1 MLSDSEYD
9 ELARVLLA
17 DIRTLVPLAFPH
29 GRPVSEAHIRLLA
42 VIMRRWLVD
51 GDLKKLLAPLRQS
64 ALFEVQGNSQAKA
77 YADRSNAFR
86 YYLTAGIMAEGRPIR
101 HIYESPL
108 FESAVDRS
116 FLTEGRI
123 RLPLKKFLAQPRL
136 YYDGH
141 WFSTEQILR
150 FVANKLGGNHL
161 DFDRTGEW
169 AKLDV
174 ANAFMRYGGPDLAAL
189 PDGCEAYFVFEP
201 ASDEII
207 GGLHLEVIAAAAAFA
222 QMEIDGIKLC
232 TLHTEQSLIGR
243 LRKIFRRPQE
253 IRMIER
259 SAG

>member
-64 ALFEVQGNSQAKA
+64 ALFEVQGNSEAKA
-77 YADRSNAFR
+77 YADQSNAFR
-86 YYLTAGIMAEGRPIR
+86 YYLTAGVMAEGRPIR

-108 FESAVDRS
+108 VESAVDLR
-116 FLTEGRI
+116 FLREGRI

-136 YYDGH
+136 YYDGQ

-161 DFDRTGEW
+161 DFDRSGEW
-169 AKLDV
+169 AKLDA
-174 ANAFMRYGGPDLAAL
+174 ANAFMRYGGPDLAAP
-189 PDGCEAYFVFEP
+189 PDGCEVYLILEP

-207 GGLHLEVIAAAAAFA
+207 GGVHLEVIAAAAAFA
-222 QMEIDGIKLC
+222 QMEIDGIQLCKLQN
-232 TLHTEQSLIGR
+232 EQSLIGR
-243 LRKIFRRPQE
+243 LRKIFRKRRRNPALSVS
-253 IRMIER
+253 RR
-259 SAG
+259 